1 MIFPARNLHLVWI
14 SQLAMFDDTGNPG
27 DILYTV
33 RFDPKDGQSWLQRL
47 HEALEAL
54 QLSELVEDED
64 AAGGARSEHGQL
76 DPVFSCFS
84 WVK

>member
-1 MIFPARNLHLVWI
+1 MGI
-14 SQLAMFDDTGNPG
+14 SQLAMFDTGNPG
-27 DILYTV
+27 DILYTA

-64 AAGGARSEHGQL
+64 AAGGAWSEHGQL